1 MKRNVKQKVSLILVL
16 VMVLLTFCACGNET
30 PEQSAGEETHPKE
43 LKLWWA
49 YNTENFMQDYEYDY
63 DRDSTLCMHG
73 IKGEVE
79 SAQLIVTPDKD
90 IVSFDFTMDDVTAA
104 DGSRISAD
112 CFEIYAEAY
121 VDVDSSYNADSFY
134 GYYPDALVP
143 LENYKFRRHNS
154 IEAGENQGIWINV
167 NIAADAA
174 AGTYTGSGT
183 LTLDGESYIV
193 PVELTVYDVT
203 IPEQVHPESAFSIW
217 YDHIQYGEGETSTEL
232 FDSYF
237 WFLVDKRVMPIE
249 PEDSKVSNYESYV
262 DYVVENLVENPKIS
276 SYGLPYGIKK
286 INNVNH
292 LDADSVTELLTI
304 MAKKNIELRKTG
316 NTSVDL
322 FKKCYYYLGSICDEP
337 SGAEEYAI
345 VRESDLMITE
355 AKFQVAELL
364 NDYPDLKE
372 SLLSLR
378 HIVTAT
384 YAEELVGTDSVG
396 GVQTWCPQ
404 FQHFNT
410 DEQRANMAA
419 RQESTDRLMGENVWW
434 YGCMHPQSPFPTY
447 HLDDE
452 LITSRIVSWMQYD
465 YGIEGNLYWCVN
477 FYMRYSNGTTVARDP
492 WKDPEVVLE
501 TPGDGYLLYPGREY
515 GVDGPISTLRLESIR
530 ESHEDYEYF
539 WLFEQKINEY
549 NKANGT
555 NHDANELLQT
565 YFSGLYT
572 GTIPESDSDA
582 FHARRVELLKTLE
595 LLHKDLDA
603 TVESLIQ

>member
-1 MKRNVKQKVSLILVL
+1 MKRNLKRKVSFILAF
-16 VMVLLTFCACGNET
+16 VMVLLTLCSCGQTT
-30 PEQSAGEETHPKE
+30 PEQPAGEGEQKQ

-63 DRDSTLCMHG
+63 DRDSTLRIHG

-90 IVSFDFTMDDVTAA
+90 IVSFDFSVSDLSAA
-104 DGSRISAD
+104 DGSCISAD
-112 CFEIYAEAY
+112 NIEIYAEAY
-121 VDVDSSYNADSFY
+121 VDVDSSYNADSYY

-154 IEAGENQGIWINV
+154 IEAGENQGIWLNV

-183 LTLDGESYIV
+183 LTLDEETYIV
-193 PVELTVYDVT
+193 PMELTVYDVT
-203 IPEQVHPESAFSIW
+203 MPEQVHAESAFCVW

-237 WFLVDKRVMPIE
+237 WFLVDKRVMPVE
-249 PEDSKVSNYESYV
+249 PENSKVSDYKSYV
-262 DYVVENLVENPKIS
+262 EYMVENLAENPKIS
-276 SYGLPYGIKK
+276 AYGLPYGVSK

-292 LDADSVTELLTI
+292 LNADRVVELLTL
-304 MAKKNIELRKTG
+304 MAQKNIELRKAG
-316 NTSVDL
+316 NSTVDL

-345 VRESDLMITE
+345 VRESDLIITK

-384 YAEELVGTDSVG
+384 YADELVGTDEVG

-410 DEQRANMAA
+410 DAQRANMAA

-434 YGCMHPQSPFPTY
+434 YGCMHPQSPYPTY

-477 FYMRYSNGTTVARDP
+477 FYMRYSNGSTVARDP

-501 TPGDGYLLYPGREY
+501 TPGDGYLVYPGREY
-515 GVDGPISTLRLESIR
+515 GVNGPISTLRLESIR

-549 NKANGT
+549 NEAHGT
-555 NHDANELLQT
+555 DHDANGLLQA
-565 YFSGLYT
+565 YFDGLYT
-572 GTIPESDSDA
+572 GTVPENDSDA
-582 FHARRVELLKTLE
+582 FQAQRVELLKALE

-603 TVESLIQ
+603 AVESLAQ